1 MDACTFDFQL
11 VDHLH
16 LFLALV
22 TYLHRPYHCL
32 EVLNLG
38 SLEFNTLLTISFFL
52 SDLSL
57 LNSINLFFYFFDI
70 PFF

>member
-22 TYLHRPYHCL
+22 THLRGPYHCL

-38 SLEFNTLLTISFFL
+38 TPELRIRKGGMGQQWPLALEMR
-52 SDLSL
+52 SL
-57 LNSINLFFYFFDI
+57 LKLEE
-70 PFF
+70 PP